1 MPKMPKPFWKSRTV
15 WMNVAA
21 AVLATVSEWNNPLQ
35 VAQALALANVV
46 IRFFTTQPVSS
57 S

>member
-1 MPKMPKPFWKSRTV
+1 MPKMPKPFWRSRTV
-15 WMNVAA
+15 WMNVVAA
-21 AVLATVSEWNNPLQ
+21 ILATASEWDNPVQ
-35 VAQALALANVV
+35 VAQGLALANIV

>member
-21 AVLATVSEWNNPLQ
+21 AVLATVSEWNNPVQ